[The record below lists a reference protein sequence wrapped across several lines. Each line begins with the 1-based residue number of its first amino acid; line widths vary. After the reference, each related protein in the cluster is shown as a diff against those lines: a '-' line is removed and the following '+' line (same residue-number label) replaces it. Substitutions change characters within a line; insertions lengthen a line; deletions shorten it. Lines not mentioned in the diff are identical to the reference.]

1 MADALTISPRHRITD
16 ANGYPTAEELRWR
29 QIVYTRIGGA
39 VAPTINELVVSDDE
53 DSGLEEMRHEFT
65 KAIDGL
71 GTLPQWSDAEV
82 RKDIDA
88 LELRTQ
94 VASLQSL
101 LTELRREV
109 EDLKQGQM
117 L

>member
-16 ANGYPTAEELRWR
+16 ANGYATAEELRWR

-39 VAPTINELVVSDDE
+39 VAPTINELLTSDDE
-53 DSGLEEMRHEFT
+53 DSGLEEMRHEFSKT
-65 KAIDGL
+65 MEGL
-71 GTLPQWSDAEV
+71 AAMPQWSDSEI
-82 RKDIDA
+82 RKDMEA
-88 LELRTQ
+88 MELHAQ
-94 VASLQSL
+94 VASLHSL
-101 LTELRREV
+101 VAELRREV